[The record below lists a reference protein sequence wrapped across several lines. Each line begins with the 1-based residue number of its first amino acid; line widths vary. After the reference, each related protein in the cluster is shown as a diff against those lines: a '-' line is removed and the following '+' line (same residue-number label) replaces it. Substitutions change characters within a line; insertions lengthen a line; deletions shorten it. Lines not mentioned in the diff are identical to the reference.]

1 MKTEL
6 SLQKRITL
14 WSTIV
19 VTLIIIAFIFLVT
32 TVLKNRLERELDRRL
47 VEESKAVS
55 LSINYKNDNIYI
67 NESIEW
73 REPHHQDINDDAIF
87 LTVLDE
93 KRNLVRHS
101 ENFPYTPE
109 LIQNLTYNKE
119 NAAFSTRILMSGK
132 YRFLVMPFQPSPHTN
147 LWIIIGKSYQNVQH
161 ILKVVFTAFLFI
173 FPVALLLVYGGS
185 TFLARKSLQPVRAIS
200 EKARHITSSQLSQR
214 LPIPPTDD
222 DITHLATTLNDLL
235 DRLETSMENLRDIA
249 ANASHE
255 IKTPVTILHTY
266 LDRWSQSH
274 PKLNDKEILHIR
286 RELHRI
292 TKIIDNL
299 SQIAKTSSG
308 VVKLQFDTVWM
319 NDLLYEEIERFR
331 SQAVTRN
338 TIIRATSLPSVS
350 IKGDVSW
357 LHLAIGNLIE
367 NALKYSPDHTQIT
380 VEMDYWK
387 NQKIV
392 IRITDEGPGVPEK
405 DLPKLTSRYF
415 RSKQSRSH
423 LGTGLGLS
431 IAHWVTQQHN
441 GELHFQ
447 NNPSGGLTVQVL
459 LPKEHNSKA

>member
-1 MKTEL
+1 
-6 SLQKRITL
+6 
-14 WSTIV
+14 
-19 VTLIIIAFIFLVT
+19 
-32 TVLKNRLERELDRRL
+32 
-47 VEESKAVS
+47 
-55 LSINYKNDNIYI
+55 
-67 NESIEW
+67 
-73 REPHHQDINDDAIF
+73 
-87 LTVLDE
+87 
-93 KRNLVRHS
+93 
-101 ENFPYTPE
+101 
-109 LIQNLTYNKE
+109 
-119 NAAFSTRILMSGK
+119 
-132 YRFLVMPFQPSPHTN
+132 
-147 LWIIIGKSYQNVQH
+147 
-161 ILKVVFTAFLFI
+161 
-173 FPVALLLVYGGS
+173 
-185 TFLARKSLQPVRAIS
+185 
-200 EKARHITSSQLSQR
+200 
-214 LPIPPTDD
+214 
-222 DITHLATTLNDLL
+222 
-235 DRLETSMENLRDIA
+235 MENLRDIA

-447 NNPSGGLTVQVL
+447 NNPSGGLTVQIL